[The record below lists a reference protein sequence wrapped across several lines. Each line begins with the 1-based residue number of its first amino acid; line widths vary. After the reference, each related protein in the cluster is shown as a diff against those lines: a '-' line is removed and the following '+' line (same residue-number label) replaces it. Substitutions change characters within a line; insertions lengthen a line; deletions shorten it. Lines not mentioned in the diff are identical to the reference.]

1 MRSVGQA
8 AIPPGIRRSKKNA
21 MCAFCGLFGN
31 TNRSWLEARPDDGPA
46 RAARLSRIKRAN
58 ELFSMFRLN
67 LSDQH
72 GAYYVLSGAT
82 GKTEVIYSLG
92 EAWPAAERILG
103 KPLDPLSADL
113 LNRLEAC
120 NERTK
125 RDSL

>member
-1 MRSVGQA
+1 
-8 AIPPGIRRSKKNA
+8 

-31 TNRSWLEARPDDGPA
+31 TNPSWFEARPDNGPA

-58 ELFSMFRLN
+58 ELFSMFRLT

-82 GKTEVIYSLG
+82 GKTEVINSLS

-103 KPLDPLSADL
+103 KRLDPLSVDL
-113 LNRLEAC
+113 LNRLEVR
-120 NERTK
+120 NEGTK
-125 RDSL
+125 SDSI